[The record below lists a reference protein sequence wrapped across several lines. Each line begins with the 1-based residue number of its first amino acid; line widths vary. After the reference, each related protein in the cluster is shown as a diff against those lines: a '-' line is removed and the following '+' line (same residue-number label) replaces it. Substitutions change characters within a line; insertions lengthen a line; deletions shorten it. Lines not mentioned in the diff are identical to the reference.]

1 MSPAPLEL
9 VPIGYVRSPY
19 RERRDAPRQGRLAPA
34 IAEIVV
40 RPKFHDGLY
49 RIEEKQHLFI
59 LCWFDRSDR
68 SRLRAIPPHDP
79 VERGV
84 FATRSPDRPNPV
96 SLSLVDLVSVDAGVL
111 TVRGLD
117 ALDGTPVI
125 DIKPYAAE
133 VDRPGEEHGEEREN
147 LNSY

>member
-1 MSPAPLEL
+1 MTPARPEL

-19 RERRDAPRQGRLAPA
+19 HERKDAPRQGRLAPVVS
-34 IAEIVV
+34 EIVIL
-40 RPKFHDGLY
+40 PEFQDGLF
-49 RIEEKQHLFI
+49 RLDEKKHLFV
-59 LCWFDRSDR
+59 LCWFDRADR
-68 SRLRAIPPHDP
+68 TRLRAIPPHDP

-96 SLSLVDLVSVDAGVL
+96 SLSLVDLLRVDGRVL

-125 DIKPYAAE
+125 DIKPYAE
-133 VDRPGEEHGEEREN
+133 DIDRPGE
-147 LNSY
+147 